1 MTNEPTLVLRFR
13 DLSTQLGGT
22 IRQHCEMIERHGCV
36 WWGWWKSAHERS
48 LPRET
53 VNSIHRPGPIYLLH
67 SGMPTDP
74 LTLYRATMAET
85 RTSPTALDLPS
96 PDIALTPSYYTEKR
110 CPLWLR
116 LTELSQQPEQEI
128 DKITV
133 VDLPTL
139 PESRSQ
145 ERWDM
150 RGKTYSSTSALR
162 RTDVT
167 LWLAVVQP

>member
-1 MTNEPTLVLRFR
+1 MPSEPTLVLRFR

-22 IRQHCEMIERHGCV
+22 IRQHRELIEKRGSV
-36 WWGWWKSAHERS
+36 WWGWWKSAHECNLRRS
-48 LPRET
+48 IVDSVR
-53 VNSIHRPGPIYLLH
+53 RPGAIYLLH

-74 LTLYRATMAET
+74 LTLYRATMVEA

-116 LTELSQQPEQEI
+116 LTAISEQPEREI
-128 DKITV
+128 DKITI

-139 PESRSQ
+139 PDTRSQ
-145 ERWDM
+145 ERLDM
-150 RGKTYSSTSALR
+150 VGRAYSSTSALR

-167 LWLAVVQP
+167 LWLAVV